1 MAGNKA
7 NLKTVKVDMEEY
19 NKKLK
24 EHRKGMAKK
33 VVSIVFIVAIVI
45 VSFLLWR
52 SVRSYNSY
60 SVLRE
65 NKRTDSKAAK
75 YQEFDGK
82 ILGYSNDG
90 AVYMSKDYELLWNQ
104 AFEMKAPRIDEAGKF
119 LVIYD
124 YGGSTLFIITPD
136 GVEKKIETTKP
147 IQRACIAKQG
157 SVAVLMKEGNISYVK
172 LFNKLG
178 KELAGGEF
186 YQDKGTFP
194 VDVALSTDAQ
204 KLGVCMIDVSNGTVS
219 TTISFYNFGSVGQN
233 EIDNNVGTYTYQGVM
248 IPKIKYVSANR
259 MIAFGDTQILM
270 FEGAQKPELKAEL
283 KIDYQIESLFY
294 NDAYIGTTSA
304 VPTEDGINHH
314 IVVYDMKGKNIME
327 NDTSMSYK
335 EIEFL
340 ANNEI
345 CIRNDKQCEIYT
357 THGIKKFSYAFEDT
371 LVKIMS
377 GMTSRDYTFI
387 FEGETQEVRLR

>member
-7 NLKTVKVDMEEY
+7 NLKTVKVDMDEY
-19 NKKLK
+19 NKKIK

-33 VVSIVFIVAIVI
+33 VISVVFILLIVI

-60 SVLRE
+60 SVIRE

-104 AFEMKAPRIDEAGKF
+104 AFEMKAPRIDEAGKY
-119 LVIYD
+119 LLIYD

-157 SVAVLMKEGNISYVK
+157 SVAVLMKEGNVSYVK
-172 LFNKLG
+172 LFNKSG

-204 KLGVCMIDVSNGTVS
+204 KLGVCMLDVSNGNVS

-233 EIDNNVGTYTYQGVM
+233 EIDNNVGTYTYQDVM

-270 FEGAQKPELKAEL
+270 FEGSQKPEQKAEL

-294 NDAYIGTTSA
+294 NDTYIGTTSA
-304 VPTEDGINHH
+304 VPTEDGIHHH
-314 IVVYDMKGKNIME
+314 IVVYDMKGKIIME
-327 NDTSMSYK
+327 NDTGMSYK

-340 ANNEI
+340 DNNEI

-357 THGIKKFSYAFEDT
+357 THGIKKFSYAFENS

-387 FEGETQEVRLR
+387 FEEETQEVRLR